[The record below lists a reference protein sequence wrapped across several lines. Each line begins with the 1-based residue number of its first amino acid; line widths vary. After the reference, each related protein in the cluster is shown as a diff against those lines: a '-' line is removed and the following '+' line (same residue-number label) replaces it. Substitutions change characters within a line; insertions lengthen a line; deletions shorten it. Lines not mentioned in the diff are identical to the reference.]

1 MNPFRFLALCC
12 CLCLSGQLFC
22 QGYCS
27 GDTVFFTE
35 PAHPVD
41 YDNVVYKTAPQID
54 EWAFEVPENIPLR
67 VYFPTDLPP
76 GEKRPL
82 IALVHG
88 GYFIW
93 GSYLDFDAFA
103 RALAQKGFI
112 AATVGYRLC
121 HRTDCEVA
129 RLTTNPCNVNWN
141 NSFLASA
148 YVAAVDVNDGIRWLQ
163 QHAGDYHID
172 AEKVVVAGHS
182 AGAFTALNVA
192 FLDQDE
198 IQEVISSA
206 GVSGKYL
213 GEPLDPVSGIRA
225 CISMSGASLKLDWI
239 EPEEVIDENIAV
251 GIVHGTSDGVVD
263 YDAGL
268 AIPCCQTYGA
278 TVYGGCEVAKRVRD
292 LGGNWYL
299 LTGEGFGHD
308 IGEQPWFDALAVQM
322 PAFVV
327 KTVVCG
333 QNIAKHSSVKRS
345 APLPSCAGNIPDLP
359 PASPCD
365 LAAVAPGIT
374 TPVVEAQGGRA
385 DKSLGLMICPNPV
398 SDVLRIR
405 TLDPE
410 AGGMWHISVFSMDGR
425 LVREAEMKIDASAT
439 IDMSDL
445 APGVYCLFLQ
455 GKKDG
460 RSGSLRLT
468 RQER

>member
-1 MNPFRFLALCC
+1 MKRFRFFTLYC
-12 CLCLSGQLFC
+12 CLCFSGPLFS

-41 YDNVVYKTAPQID
+41 YDDVVYKTAPQID
-54 EWAFEVPENIPLR
+54 EWTFDVPENIPMR
-67 VYFPTDLPP
+67 IYYPTDLPS

-112 AATVGYRLC
+112 AATIEYRLC

-172 AEKVVVAGHS
+172 PEKVVVAGHS

-192 FLDQDE
+192 FLDQNE
-198 IQEVISSA
+198 IQQVISSA

-225 CISMSGASLKLDWI
+225 CIPMSGASLNLDWI
-239 EPEEVIDENIAV
+239 EQEEVTGENIAV

-263 YDAGL
+263 YDTGL

-278 TVYGGCEVAKRVRD
+278 TVYGGCEVARRVKD

-308 IGEQPWFDALAVQM
+308 IGEQPWFGALSVQM
-322 PAFVV
+322 PAFVI

-333 QNIAKHSSVKRS
+333 QNIARHSSVKRS
-345 APLPSCAGNIPDLP
+345 VPLPVCAGNIPNLP

-365 LAAVAPGIT
+365 VAAVAPGIT
-374 TPVVEAQGGRA
+374 TPVVDAPGGQV
-385 DKSLGLMICPNPV
+385 DKALGLLVYPNPV
-398 SDVLRIR
+398 SDVLGIHSL
-405 TLDPE
+405 TPE
-410 AGGMWHISVFSMDGR
+410 ADGSWHISVFGMEGR
-425 LVREAEMKIDASAT
+425 LVREMEMEIAGSAMIDL
-439 IDMSDL
+439 SDL
-445 APGVYCLFLQ
+445 TPGVYCLFLRT
-455 GKKDG
+455 GKDG
-460 RSGSLRLT
+460 RSGVVRVT
-468 RQER
+468 KKER